1 MCGRYAS
8 TRGAPDLSAQF
19 DAFDETPG
27 GVVGRFNLAPTDP
40 APLVRVSRSAGKRVL
55 SVGRWGLV
63 PHWARDAR
71 VGARMINARAETVA
85 SARAYADAFTH
96 RRALVPADGWY
107 EWRRDETGKHPY
119 FMTPRDGSVLALAG
133 LWSRWGPDGLL
144 TFTVVTTAAVGRF
157 AAVHDRMPL
166 ILAPA
171 QWDRWLSGE
180 PIPQIPTPGAGS
192 AVAPATPVP
201 PEHLAGLE
209 IRPVGPAVGNVR
221 NDGPELVA
229 RVDPA
234 REPAAP
240 PTLF

>member
-8 TRGAPDLSAQF
+8 TRTTPELSARF
-19 DAFDETPG
+19 DALDETPG
-27 GVVGRFNLAPTDP
+27 GVVGRYNLAPTDP
-40 APLVRVSRSAGKRVL
+40 APLVRVSRSAGQRVL

-71 VGARMINARAETVA
+71 IGARMINARAETVA
-85 SARAYADAFTH
+85 GSRAYADAFAH

-133 LWSRWGPDGLL
+133 LWSRWGPEGLL
-144 TFTVVTTAAVGRF
+144 TFSVVTTAAVGRF

-166 ILAPA
+166 ILAPE
-171 QWDRWLSGE
+171 QWDQWLSGGQV
-180 PIPQIPTPGAGS
+180 PQVPTAAAGS
-192 AVAPATPVP
+192 AAAPPAPAPAQ
-201 PEHLAGLE
+201 LAGLE

-221 NDGPELVA
+221 NDGPELVEP
-229 RVDPA
+229 VDPA
-234 REPAAP
+234 GAPSTP